1 MVSEKDS
8 EEAEESDEETQAEP
22 KLQTKQ
28 VKLLADA
35 LIRKMGNPS
44 GLSKE
49 LKQLHEK
56 VLEQSQAS
64 GTKEREH
71 AHAILELAQASGAKE
86 LKHAHAILEQAQAIA
101 TSERAQAMESAS
113 SERAQAARQTDMF
126 VKILQENANT
136 LKEVVLQTAKDLGN
150 AALQRTSIAP
160 AAPIAPAALAA
171 PAAPDAVTFSKPPS
185 TEEVISAWLKLNGIA
200 HAADVVSKLVDL
212 GVCEGVQILMLDQDD
227 WASCGFLKLPIILLQ
242 KLKAKQA

>member
-1 MVSEKDS
+1 M
-8 EEAEESDEETQAEP
+8 
-22 KLQTKQ
+22 
-28 VKLLADA
+28 
-35 LIRKMGNPS
+35 
-44 GLSKE
+44 
-49 LKQLHEK
+49 
-56 VLEQSQAS
+56 
-64 GTKEREH
+64 
-71 AHAILELAQASGAKE
+71 ELAQASGAKE

-200 HAADVVSKLVDL
+200 HTGDVVTALIEL
-212 GVCEGVQILMLDQDD
+212 GVEEGDDVLILAQAQ
-227 WASCGFLKLPIILLQ
+227 WKACGFRDVPLVKLQRLKD
-242 KLKAKQA
+242 KG